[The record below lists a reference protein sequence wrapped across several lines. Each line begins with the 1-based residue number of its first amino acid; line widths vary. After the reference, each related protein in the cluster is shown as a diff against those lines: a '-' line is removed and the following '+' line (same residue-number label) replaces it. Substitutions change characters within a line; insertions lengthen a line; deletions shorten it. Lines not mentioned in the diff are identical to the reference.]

1 MFTDIRAKESLA
13 RLRST
18 CCQSEEQSFTAF
30 IYRQAAPYGAIS
42 NSCGSTYRYPAGA
55 LARAPR
61 CTPLCLLVKDFRR
74 LCMPFVQTT
83 LKSEH
88 HKHPPN

>member
-55 LARAPR
+55 LASAPSGR
-61 CTPLCLLVKDFRR
+61 VIRFSPSRGR
-74 LCMPFVQTT
+74 YFV
-83 LKSEH
+83 EVDYA
-88 HKHPPN
+88 